1 MSFKSHKRQVV
12 SMTNVMYIEVCP
24 LDFSILDEGV
34 IVRFNKNMIA

>member
-24 LDFSILDEGV
+24 LDLVFLM
-34 IVRFNKNMIA
+34 KL